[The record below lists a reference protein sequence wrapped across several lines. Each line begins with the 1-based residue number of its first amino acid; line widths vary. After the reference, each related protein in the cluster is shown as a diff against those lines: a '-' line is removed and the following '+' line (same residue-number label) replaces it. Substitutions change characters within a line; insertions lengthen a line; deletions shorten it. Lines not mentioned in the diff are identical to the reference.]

1 MDFVLWK
8 PSKPGEPAWPSP
20 AGIKTSGRPG
30 WHIECSAMSW
40 KHLGETFDIHG
51 GGIDLVFPHHENEI
65 AQSRCAFHTPVMA
78 NYWMHNGFLQVEG
91 EKMSK
96 SLGNFVTIHELLTGW
111 PGEVLRFQMLQ
122 THYRQPIDWTRK
134 QTEAATVSLDS
145 FRHFTTTAD
154 SENGRVSSAVIKT
167 LEDDLNTPLAIAEL
181 HKLLDDARSGSW
193 QAACDL
199 KATCVFLGF
208 ELKTS
213 LQGVLRHQHGAIDEA
228 KIKSLIQDRAAARA
242 RKDFKESDRIRDDLS
257 AMGVVLKDSKD
268 GTTWEIAR

>member
-1 MDFVLWK
+1 
-8 PSKPGEPAWPSP
+8 
-20 AGIKTSGRPG
+20 
-30 WHIECSAMSW
+30 
-40 KHLGETFDIHG
+40 
-51 GGIDLVFPHHENEI
+51 
-65 AQSRCAFHTPVMA
+65 
-78 NYWMHNGFLQVEG
+78 
-91 EKMSK
+91 MSK
-96 SLGNFVTIHELLTGW
+96 SLGNFVTIHELLKDW

-181 HKLLDDARSGSW
+181 HKLFDDARGGSW

-199 KATCVFLGF
+199 KTTCAFLGF

-242 RKDFKESDRIRDDLS
+242 RKDFKESDRIRDDL
-257 AMGVVLKDSKD
+257 AAIGVVLKDSKD